1 MSQKPGRLA
10 LKKEIAILSDEIAA
24 LEGALHTTQTRA
36 RRVIGYTC
44 TALGG
49 CKYPICECGV
59 LDENISPT
67 T

>member
-10 LKKEIAILSDEIAA
+10 LKKEICILQEEIDA
-24 LEGALHTTQTRA
+24 LEGALHTTQARA

-59 LDENISPT
+59 IDEDPTPT